1 MYWENRGGCVDT
13 DYGGLEML
21 PVHACVCLGKEGQER
36 EREKGERREREKR
49 ERGERE
55 KRERGE
61 REKRERERTER
72 QCVWVWKGKRDK
84 E

>member
-36 EREKGERREREKR
+36 KGREKGERR
-49 ERGERE
+49 ERE

-72 QCVWVWKGKRDK
+72 QCVWVWNGK